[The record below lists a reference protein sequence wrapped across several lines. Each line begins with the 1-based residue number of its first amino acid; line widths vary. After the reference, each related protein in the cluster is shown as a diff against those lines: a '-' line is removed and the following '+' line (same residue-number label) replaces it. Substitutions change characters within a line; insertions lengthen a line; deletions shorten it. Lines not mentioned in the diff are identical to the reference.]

1 LGEPA
6 SPNGKLTQGDRDWG
20 PARSYSLVVVTT
32 TRSERIEADRSLTSG
47 PVLLETKLTRPSLR
61 TEHVVRGDL
70 IEVLRAGTVRPLTVV
85 TAPPGFGKT
94 TLLAAW
100 IDAGAGRV
108 AWLSLDEDDND
119 PARFFL
125 YTVAAL
131 RGVEPDIGARA
142 LAAHATPAAG
152 LVEVTLPLLLNDLA
166 ALDEALVL
174 VLDDYHVIA
183 NAEIHEA
190 LAFLVERMPSALR
203 LVLATR
209 EDPPLPLGRLR
220 ARGQLAELRASELRF
235 SSDEARAFLND
246 SLGLGLAL
254 DDVERLQA
262 RTEGWPAA
270 LYLAALSLRGEA
282 DATSLIDAFAGDDR
296 HVVDY
301 LTGEVL
307 ARLPADRRSFLVR
320 TSILTRLCGPL
331 CDVVAETDRSER
343 ILDELERSNLLLVP
357 LDTKRHWYRYH
368 QLFAELLRYELERT
382 APDTIPTLHR
392 RASRWCS
399 DAGLIVEAA
408 NHADAAGDIDAAVEL
423 VGRHWSLFLEQG
435 QLTTVSRWLD
445 ALPPKVVAES
455 RMLCFAAAMVTSH
468 MRRLDEAERWLQA
481 ADGAPPTADEDG
493 PGPPLEALRAF
504 LRLLRGDISG
514 TITAARRALTT
525 EPAQALGAQL
535 LLGGA
540 LWWAQQLAEA
550 KPLLEAASRTA
561 EAAGLAGQAIFMI
574 GVRAAI
580 ELESGEAAQADAL
593 AREALEL
600 TRRANL
606 DEHPFSAAAHIVL
619 GKTVAGQ
626 GELRAASVQIGRG
639 IQLAE
644 RVNAWHIQ
652 IYGVLVLAEIRHRA
666 HEPAAARRLLAR
678 ARAIVEGLRDADELA
693 GARIEQTERTLRL
706 RPTRTHAVGAAPY
719 WELSER
725 ELAVLRL
732 LGSKLS
738 QREIAVDLYVSFNT
752 VKTHTRAIFRKL
764 GVASRAEAVERAR
777 ELGLL

>member
-1 LGEPA
+1 V
-6 SPNGKLTQGDRDWG
+6 
-20 PARSYSLVVVTT
+20 RSYSLIVVTT

-47 PVLLETKLTRPSLR
+47 PVVLETKLTRPPLR
-61 TEHVVRGDL
+61 AEHVVRSDL
-70 IEVLRAGTVRPLTVV
+70 VDLLRAGSERPLTVV

-100 IDAGAGRV
+100 IDAGASQV
-108 AWLSLDEDDND
+108 AWLSLDDDDND

-125 YTVAAL
+125 YAVAAL
-131 RGVEPDIGARA
+131 RSVEPEIGTRA
-142 LAAHATPAAG
+142 LAAHATPGAG

-166 ALDEALVL
+166 ALDERLVL

-190 LAFLVERMPSALR
+190 LAYLVERVPSSFR

-235 SSDEARAFLND
+235 SNDEASAFLND
-246 SLGLGLAL
+246 SLGLDLSMA
-254 DDVERLQA
+254 DVERLQA

-270 LYLAALSLRGEA
+270 LYLAALSLRGQP
-282 DATSLIDAFAGDDR
+282 DPTSLIDAFAGDDR

-307 ARLPADRRSFLVR
+307 ARVPADLREFLVR

-331 CDVVAETDRSER
+331 CDVVAQTDGSDR

-357 LDTKRHWYRYH
+357 LDSKRHWYRYH

-382 APDTIPTLHR
+382 EPDAVPALHR
-392 RASRWCS
+392 RASGWCS
-399 DAGLIVEAA
+399 EAGLIVEAA
-408 NHADAAGDIDAAVEL
+408 NHANAAGDTDAAVEL
-423 VGRHWSLFLEQG
+423 VGRHWSLFLDQG

-445 ALPPKVVAES
+445 ALPPKVIAGNQ
-455 RMLCFAAAMVTSH
+455 MLCFAAAMVTSH
-468 MRRLDEAERWLQA
+468 MRRVDEAERWLEA
-481 ADGAPPTADEDG
+481 ADSAPAATEG
-493 PGPPLEALRAF
+493 GGSGPPLDALRAF
-504 LRLLRGDISG
+504 LRLLRGDVDG
-514 TITAARRALTT
+514 TIAAARRAITT
-525 EPAQALGAQL
+525 EPAAAVSAQL

-550 KPLLEAASRTA
+550 KPLLETASRKA
-561 EAAGLAGQAIFMI
+561 EAAGLAGPAIFMI

-580 ELESGEAAQADAL
+580 EFELGDAAQAEAL

-600 TRRANL
+600 TRRADL

-619 GKTVAGQ
+619 GKTIARH
-626 GELRAASVQIGRG
+626 ELNDASAQIERG

-652 IYGVLVLAEIRHRA
+652 TYGVLALAEIRHSA
-666 HEPAAARRLLAR
+666 HEPAAARRLLTR
-678 ARAIVEGLRDADELA
+678 ARAIVAALRDADERV
-693 GARIEQTERTLRL
+693 GARIDQTERTLRL
-706 RPTRTHAVGAAPY
+706 RPTREADAGGAPF

-738 QREIAVDLYVSFNT
+738 QREIAAELYVSFNT

-764 GVASRAEAVERAR
+764 GAASRAEAVNRAR